1 MLLSLISA
9 LREYSSG
16 LYNYLSLCDIGE
28 GDIDDNCSETS
39 SSSSAILNAGAGSS
53 DEDTMTTSATPS
65 KTTFH
70 LGEVVWGP
78 HGTFPSWPGKVVT
91 PSPCP
96 GAKAVICWFGNKDVT
111 AVDSAD
117 LKSLS
122 EGLEEHHKQRQKLR
136 K

>member
-1 MLLSLISA
+1 MIITY
-9 LREYSSG
+9 RYG
-16 LYNYLSLCDIGE
+16 IIGE

-53 DEDTMTTSATPS
+53 DEDTMTTPATAPS
-65 KTTFH
+65 KTTSFH

>member
-1 MLLSLISA
+1 MIITY
-9 LREYSSG
+9 RYG
-16 LYNYLSLCDIGE
+16 IIGE

-53 DEDTMTTSATPS
+53 DEDTMTTPATTPS